1 MNKLERHNRIM
12 NILQEKEY
20 TTVGYLAKILY
31 VAPITVRRDL
41 SEMEA
46 GGLLKRC
53 HGGASILKHQNREV
67 PFEQREQS
75 NTSIKARLGKQ
86 AVTFLSEGDV
96 VFMDAS
102 TTVLHVI
109 DNLSPN
115 FNITVVTNSIKA
127 LEKLREKHIC
137 CYLTGGVLLE
147 NSYALIGNLAEQT
160 ISGLY
165 ADVCL
170 FSTQGITTDGT
181 ITDFSEAET
190 RLRQLMIGHA
200 KRSIYIF
207 DNTKYGKQY
216 LFRVCHASEIY
227 DTITDVETVKFG
239 SF

>member
-1 MNKLERHNRIM
+1 MNKQERHDEIM
-12 NILQEKEY
+12 NVLKARHY
-20 TTVGYLAKILY
+20 TTVGYLAKLLY
-31 VAPITVRRDL
+31 VAPITIRRDL

-53 HGGASILKHQNREV
+53 HGGASILGHQNREV

-75 NTSIKARLGKQ
+75 NASVKARLGKQ
-86 AVTFLSEGDV
+86 AAALLHEGDV

-102 TTVLHVI
+102 TTVLHII
-109 DNLSPN
+109 DNLSAN
-115 FNITVVTNSIKA
+115 LNITVVTNSIKA

-147 NSYALIGNLAEQT
+147 NSYALIGKLAEQT
-160 ISGLY
+160 ISSLY

-170 FSTQGITTDGT
+170 FSTQGITTDGV

-190 RLRQLMIGHA
+190 RLRQLMIEHA

-207 DNTKYGKQY
+207 DSSKHGKQY
-216 LFRVCHASEIY
+216 LFRVCHVSEIHE
-227 DTITDVETVKFG
+227 IVTDADVVKF
-239 SF
+239 